1 MAGHDA
7 EVVGGET
14 VTGCG
19 LEPTAAE
26 EHDRG

>member
-7 EVVGGET
+7 EVVGGEA
-14 VTGCG
+14 VTSWG
-19 LEPTAAE
+19 LEPAAAE